1 MAVMG
6 LINTRKCPA
15 FGASY
20 SLRYLH
26 NLLLLLQ
33 VFIQMSLNYPIYI
46 YPFYM
51 DKAKRVMTEIVDQAN
66 QMYLCF
72 FQV

>member
-1 MAVMG
+1 
-6 LINTRKCPA
+6 
-15 FGASY
+15 
-20 SLRYLH
+20 
-26 NLLLLLQ
+26 
-33 VFIQMSLNYPIYI
+33 MSLNYPIYI

-72 FQV
+72 FQVLNSLVISDLDVSYS